1 MSQTLNQYLLRV
13 GVFLALVFII
23 VVLLYPV
30 LQEAFLSN
38 IFINLIILLALAV
51 GIIFNIV
58 KLIDLNSDF
67 SSLVNFDINKSSQ
80 SFTNNSGNLKNI
92 TEDLKPIDG
101 RFVFKSTSISR
112 LIENTDMALSSVR
125 ETSRYL
131 VGLLVFLG
139 LLGTF
144 WGLLKTIGSVG
155 NVISGLGIDDTNV
168 AGFFNSL
175 KDGLNAPL
183 QGMSIAFSSS
193 LLGLA
198 GSLILGF
205 IDINLGC
212 PVKKV
217 VKKGCGAALLR
228 DPAYL
233 EKFLTIIKKGIRIPL
248 TVKMR
253 TGWNEE
259 ELTIHECVQAAYNSG
274 CEWVAIHGR
283 TRAQGYEGKADWNLI
298 AEVKANAKI
307 PVIGNGDIRNAE
319 QARRRLAESKV
330 DAVMIGRGALRN
342 PGIFNECIGLK
353 TDISCLNII
362 RRYQKSLKEY
372 YDTRFALIML
382 RKFSAW
388 LAFGNPGAAKFRKS
402 MFDCLTSAEV
412 MEKVEAFFQNET
424 PLPFNDNEKF
434 MMGGHG

>member
-1 MSQTLNQYLLRV
+1 MPQTLNQYLLRV

-58 KLIDLNSDF
+58 KLIGLSNDF

-80 SFTNNSGNLKNI
+80 SFNNNSAILKNI
-92 TEDLKPIDG
+92 TGDLKPIDG
-101 RFVFKSTSISR
+101 RFVFKSSSINR
-112 LIENTDMALSSVR
+112 LIENTDMALSSIR

-205 IDINLGC
+205 IDINLGQAQN
-212 PVKKV
+212 KFSLFFEKV
-217 VKKGCGAALLR
+217 LNKNSVPDLINSSSPDNLNTQALQKIY
-228 DPAYL
+228 D
-233 EKFLTIIKKGIRIPL
+233 
-248 TVKMR
+248 
-253 TGWNEE
+253 
-259 ELTIHECVQAAYNSG
+259 
-274 CEWVAIHGR
+274 
-283 TRAQGYEGKADWNLI
+283 NLDSI
-298 AEVKANAKI
+298 V
-307 PVIGNGDIRNAE
+307 
-319 QARRRLAESKV
+319 
-330 DAVMIGRGALRN
+330 
-342 PGIFNECIGLK
+342 
-353 TDISCLNII
+353 
-362 RRYQKSLKEY
+362 YSLK
-372 YDTRFALIML
+372 
-382 RKFSAW
+382 K
-388 LAFGNPGAAKFRKS
+388 
-402 MFDCLTSAEV
+402 TSEN
-412 MEKVEAFFQNET
+412 QNEINKYLSELSNQIKNANNQST
-424 PLPFNDNEKF
+424 KLDEKLSNFLSTQLNTQSSILQLINKINEQGILDSSTKKIFDDLNKSIQEFNANTKK
-434 MMGGHG
+434 

>member
-92 TEDLKPIDG
+92 IEDLKPIDG

-205 IDINLGC
+205 IDINLGQAQN
-212 PVKKV
+212 KFSLFFEKV
-217 VKKGCGAALLR
+217 VNNNSVPDLLSSTSSDNVNTQALQKIY
-228 DPAYL
+228 D
-233 EKFLTIIKKGIRIPL
+233 
-248 TVKMR
+248 
-253 TGWNEE
+253 
-259 ELTIHECVQAAYNSG
+259 
-274 CEWVAIHGR
+274 
-283 TRAQGYEGKADWNLI
+283 NLDSI
-298 AEVKANAKI
+298 V
-307 PVIGNGDIRNAE
+307 
-319 QARRRLAESKV
+319 
-330 DAVMIGRGALRN
+330 
-342 PGIFNECIGLK
+342 
-353 TDISCLNII
+353 
-362 RRYQKSLKEY
+362 YSLK
-372 YDTRFALIML
+372 
-382 RKFSAW
+382 K
-388 LAFGNPGAAKFRKS
+388 
-402 MFDCLTSAEV
+402 TSDN
-412 MEKVEAFFQNET
+412 QNEISKYLSELSNQIKNVNNQSAKLDEKLSNFLSSQLNT
-424 PLPFNDNEKF
+424 QSSILQLINKINEQGILDSSTKKIFDNLNKNIQEFNKNTKK
-434 MMGGHG
+434 

>member
-1 MSQTLNQYLLRV
+1 MSQTLNQYLVRV

-23 VVLLYPV
+23 IVLLYPV

-80 SFTNNSGNLKNI
+80 SFTNNSGILKNI
-92 TEDLKPIDG
+92 VEDLKPIDG

-205 IDINLGC
+205 IDINLGQAQN
-212 PVKKV
+212 KFSLFFEKV
-217 VKKGCGAALLR
+217 LNNNSAPDLLSSTSSDDVNTQALQKIY
-228 DPAYL
+228 D
-233 EKFLTIIKKGIRIPL
+233 
-248 TVKMR
+248 
-253 TGWNEE
+253 
-259 ELTIHECVQAAYNSG
+259 
-274 CEWVAIHGR
+274 
-283 TRAQGYEGKADWNLI
+283 NLDSI
-298 AEVKANAKI
+298 V
-307 PVIGNGDIRNAE
+307 
-319 QARRRLAESKV
+319 
-330 DAVMIGRGALRN
+330 
-342 PGIFNECIGLK
+342 
-353 TDISCLNII
+353 
-362 RRYQKSLKEY
+362 YSLK
-372 YDTRFALIML
+372 
-382 RKFSAW
+382 K
-388 LAFGNPGAAKFRKS
+388 
-402 MFDCLTSAEV
+402 TSDN
-412 MEKVEAFFQNET
+412 QNEISKYLSELSNQIKNVNNQSAKLDEKLSNFLSSQLNT
-424 PLPFNDNEKF
+424 QSSILQLINKINEQGILDSSTKKLFDNLNKNIQEFNKNTKK
-434 MMGGHG
+434 